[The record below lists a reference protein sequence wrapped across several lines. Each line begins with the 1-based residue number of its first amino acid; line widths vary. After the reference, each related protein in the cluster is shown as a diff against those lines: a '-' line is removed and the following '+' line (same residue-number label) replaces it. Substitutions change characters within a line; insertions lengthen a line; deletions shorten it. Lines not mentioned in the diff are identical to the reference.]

1 MTIKPNHGNVKGIV
15 FWTFFSMNTV
25 EKSGI
30 FLFLA
35 VFVLGNTWVHV
46 GTVDSG
52 DVASDIKTS
61 IN

>member
-1 MTIKPNHGNVKGIV
+1 MVMFKFVKSIA

-35 VFVLGNTWVHV
+35 VFALGNTWVHV
-46 GTVDSG
+46 GTIDSG
-52 DVASDIKTS
+52 DVASDIKIS